1 MLTRK
6 CAVLIHFIINN
17 KHPSQTSMQHNIFT
31 FIISANPLSQAVK
44 YSNKPSHL
52 SIKDNFI
59 KPLTLKDEIL
69 NGNRYTSPR
78 DTFFDNPTKK
88 KSVSKMYL
96 QCPTFLTRKFFFK
109 KAQTQV

>member
-31 FIISANPLSQAVK
+31 FIIISANPLSQAVK

-69 NGNRYTSPR
+69 NGNRYMSPR

-96 QCPTFLTRKFFFK
+96 QCPTFLTRKFFF
-109 KAQTQV
+109 